1 MMVKYLSYYDFLDTL
16 DIVDRQY
23 VKSFFEN
30 NFEQIEKKELHF
42 SPCQHS
48 IKNID
53 DFYQKVD
60 LYISEPEQYDNGA
73 FLFAQRFCYVN
84 SSLPTEGVFYLPEKK
99 RFYFQS
105 ADERLRF
112 KVADSLSE
120 LLNRLGFSE
129 MLGDANDDDDDIL
142 DPYQIEVLE
151 DCYGAPL
158 DKNVVNFYG
167 EVYKNNAITVDML
180 FPDGKENEDVL
191 YERGDYEISFP
202 FKPLQEKRLGF
213 PVEDWYV
220 FARGTGEVYSNCAE
234 DEGILI
240 YNTKSG
246 DVYRYEY
253 LDPIISSLPWWN
265 WRSLLGLKQLQ
276 INSMTKIADSFKEF
290 LSKLES
296 HGWKPIN
303 EL

>member
-1 MMVKYLSYYDFLDTL
+1 MAAKSLSYSDFLDTL
-16 DIVDRQY
+16 NNDDREY

-53 DFYQKVD
+53 DFYQKAD
-60 LYISEPEQYDNGA
+60 LFISEPEQYDNGA

-84 SSLPTEGVFYLPEKK
+84 ISLPTEGVFYLPEKK
-99 RFYFQS
+99 GFYFQS

-120 LLNRLGFSE
+120 LLNRLSLSE
-129 MLGDANDDDDDIL
+129 TLDSSNDDDDDIL
-142 DPYQIEVLE
+142 DPDQLQVLE

-158 DKNVVNFYG
+158 DKSVVNFYR
-167 EVYKNNAITVDML
+167 EVCENNEITVDML
-180 FPDGKENEDVL
+180 FPDDKINENIL
-191 YERGDYEISFP
+191 YERGDFEISFP

-213 PVEDWYV
+213 PVDDWYV
-220 FARGTGEVYSNCAE
+220 FAHGTSEVYSNSAE

-246 DVYRYEY
+246 CVYRYEY
-253 LDPIISSLPWWN
+253 LDPIISSLPWWH

-276 INSMTKIADSFKEF
+276 IDSVIKIADSFKEF